1 MFPSQTERPRHDQ
14 WPVGQQGIAHN
25 RLGGEDLE
33 QEFFVE
39 WEVPQAP
46 SSRRGPTYQ
55 ARPVSSSVD
64 LRGVGAL
71 LLGDF
76 DNLLTG

>member
-1 MFPSQTERPRHDQ
+1 MLPSQTERSRHDQ
-14 WPVGQQGIAHN
+14 WPVEHHGIAHN
-25 RLGGEDLE
+25 RLGGEDLD

-39 WEVPQAP
+39 WEVPQGPP
-46 SSRRGPTYQ
+46 SQPSPTYQ

-71 LLGDF
+71 LVRDF